1 MTDSKV
7 SLGRLY
13 GVGVGPGDPELM
25 TLKAARLLR
34 SAPVV
39 AYFCKQGHRGHGR
52 TIIEGFLADN
62 VIEEQLA
69 YPMTTEVVASDPA
82 YHAAL
87 TGFYDASA
95 ARLAAHLDAGRDVVV
110 VSEGDPFFYG
120 SFMPIF
126 HRLSPSY
133 ETEVVAGVSGMAGCW
148 TRARTPI
155 TYGDDI
161 LTVLPATLNREALK
175 RHLEL
180 ADAAVIMKL
189 GRHFAKVRGVLEE
202 LGLAARTVYVERG
215 TMAGEKILPLPPADF
230 AGAPYFAMLL
240 VPGQGRLL

>member
-1 MTDSKV
+1 MSA
-7 SLGRLY
+7 GRLY

-34 SAPVV
+34 AAPVV
-39 AYFCKQGHRGHGR
+39 AYFCKLGNRGHSR
-52 TIIEGFLADN
+52 TIIEGFLADA

-69 YPMTTEVVASDPA
+69 YPMTTEVAASDPV
-82 YHAAL
+82 YHATL
-87 TGFYDASA
+87 TSFYDTAS

-126 HRLSPSY
+126 HRLAPSY

-161 LTVLPATLNREALK
+161 LTVLPATLTREALK

-202 LGLAARTVYVERG
+202 LGLASRAVYVERG

-230 AGAPYFAMLL
+230 TGAPYFAMLL
-240 VPGQGRLL
+240 VPGRGRLL

>member
-1 MTDSKV
+1 MSAR
-7 SLGRLY
+7 GRLY

-25 TLKAARLLR
+25 TLKAARLLAA
-34 SAPVV
+34 APVV
-39 AYFCKQGHRGHGR
+39 AYFCKQGQRGHAR
-52 TIIEGFLADN
+52 TIVEGFLAEG
-62 VIEEQLA
+62 VVEEKLA
-69 YPMTTEVVASDPA
+69 YPMTIEVPAADAA

-87 TGFYDASA
+87 TGFYDGSA
-95 ARLAAHLDAGRDVVV
+95 QRLAGHLDAGRDVVV

-126 HRLSPSY
+126 HRLAPRY

-155 TYGDDI
+155 TYGDDV
-161 LTVLPATLNREALK
+161 LTVLPATLDREAL
-175 RHLEL
+175 RHHLER

-189 GRHFAKVRGVLEE
+189 GRNFAKVRAVLEE
-202 LGLAARTVYVERG
+202 LGLASRAVYVERG
-215 TMAGEKILPLPPADF
+215 TMAGERILPLPPADF
-230 AGAPYFAMLL
+230 EGAPYFAILL

>member
-1 MTDSKV
+1 MSA
-7 SLGRLY
+7 GRLY

-34 SAPVV
+34 TAPVV
-39 AYFCKQGHRGHGR
+39 AYFCKLGNRGHSR
-52 TIIEGFLADN
+52 TIIEGFLADD

-69 YPMTTEVVASDPA
+69 YPMTTEVAASDPVYQA
-82 YHAAL
+82 TL
-87 TGFYDASA
+87 TSFYDAA
-95 ARLAAHLDAGRDVVV
+95 AVRLAAHLDAGRDVVV

-126 HRLSPSY
+126 HRLAPTY
-133 ETEVVAGVSGMAGCW
+133 ATEVVAGVSGMAGCW
-148 TRARTPI
+148 TRAGTPI

-161 LTVLPATLNREALK
+161 LTVLPATLGREALK

-189 GRHFAKVRGVLEE
+189 GRNLPKVRRALARSGQ
-202 LGLAARTVYVERG
+202 LGRALYVERG
-215 TMAGEKILPLPPADF
+215 TMKDAVVKRLADKPDDC
-230 AGAPYFAMLL
+230 APYVAIVL
-240 VPGQGRLL
+240 VPGWEGRP